1 MTVGRTLAGFRL
13 IAAGLAL
20 IPFLL
25 TSAQAQTAPSAMDP
39 ATLDV
44 AGVRLGMTV
53 DEAIAGLKSF
63 DPVLPIKKRYSTNP
77 LSSYASDGKD
87 MSELYDADKST
98 AYFNDLYAI
107 KVAPVQQ
114 CEKMTDTNRM
124 PRCFDRHPDDEEV
137 VKVWFSHVPGQ
148 ERVIAVQRTKTF
160 YKDPKYPKEQITYEI
175 QGGWVGTIG
184 WAFDSKR
191 RLVSSAAAKQKRIE
205 NTSGLPGTVRPGD
218 GIVLNVVLSGNNI
231 NNQIAD
237 KVQVTLSDADALY
250 KSIDQAKATY
260 AALKAQVDAKQ
271 VEKAA
276 KGSSQT
282 KF

>member
-1 MTVGRTLAGFRL
+1 
-13 IAAGLAL
+13 
-20 IPFLL
+20 
-25 TSAQAQTAPSAMDP
+25 MDP

-77 LSSYASDGKD
+77 FSSYASDGKD
-87 MSELYDADKST
+87 MSEIYEADKST

-107 KVAPVQQ
+107 KGAPVQQ

-160 YKDPKYPKEQITYEI
+160 YKDPKPAIASLKEGVFSKYPKEQITYEI

-184 WAFDSKR
+184 WAFNSKR
-191 RLVSSAAAKQKRIE
+191 RLVSSATAKQKRIE

-218 GIVLNVVLSGNNI
+218 EIVLNVVLSGNNI

-237 KVQVTLSDADALY
+237 KVQVTLSDDDALY
-250 KSIDQAKATY
+250 KSIEQAKATY

-276 KGSSQT
+276 KSAGQT